1 MSKVIVLGAGM
12 VGLSTALLLAR
23 QGHTVTVFERDD
35 TPLPSSP
42 AAAWAAW
49 DRRGVAQFRQP
60 HYLHAA
66 ARQVIDRQLPEV
78 KHALLDAGCVDFNP
92 STLMPRHLANGAAP
106 DARFATI
113 TGRRSTVE
121 YAVARAAEARLSVR
135 RGTSIVGLLAAG
147 PAVADGIPHVLG
159 VRTSDGAQHHA
170 DLVVDASG
178 RQSKLTE
185 WLAAIGA
192 RRPVESVEESRFL
205 YYTRF
210 FRSTTGALPAYR
222 SGLLTHFDSYSL
234 LVLPGD
240 AGTWSVTVFTLAGDP
255 RLKALRQADRW
266 ERLIAACPAQ
276 APWLDGAP
284 ITDVLPMAGI
294 TDRYRRFVVDGSPV
308 ATGVLAVGDAWACTN
323 PIGGRGISLGLK
335 HAEAT
340 AEVVRAHLDD
350 PRRLALAH
358 DAMTEACL
366 TPWYRST
373 VEQDRTRAAQ
383 IDAAIQGRPAPP
395 PTGAADLLPIAM
407 MNDAEL
413 FLANLEIVSV
423 LALPCEVLARPGVAS
438 RIAALAAK
446 QEPVTPSGPT
456 RAELL
461 ELLA

>member
-1 MSKVIVLGAGM
+1 MSNVIVLGAGM

-23 QGHTVTVFERDD
+23 QGHQVTVFERDD
-35 TPLPSSP
+35 TPLPGSP
-42 AAAWAAW
+42 AEAWATW

-66 ARQVIDRQLPEV
+66 ARQVFDRRLPEV
-78 KHALLDAGCVDFNP
+78 TRALLDAGCVDFNL
-92 STLMPRHLANGAAP
+92 SALMPRHLANGAVP
-106 DARFATI
+106 DVRFATI

-121 YAVARAAEARLSVR
+121 YAVASAAEARLPVR
-135 RGTSIVGLLAAG
+135 RGTSIVGLLAG
-147 PAVADGIPHVLG
+147 RSVAEGVPHVSG
-159 VRTSDGAQHHA
+159 VRTSSGTEVHA

-185 WLAAIGA
+185 WLTAIGA
-192 RRPVESVEESRFL
+192 RRPIESVEESRFL

-210 FRSTTGALPAYR
+210 FRSTTGPVPSYR

-266 ERLIAACPAQ
+266 ERLIAACPAH
-276 APWLDGAP
+276 AAWLDGEP

-350 PRRLALAH
+350 PRGLALAH
-358 DAMTEACL
+358 DATTEACL

-373 VEQDRTRAAQ
+373 VEQDRVRAAQ
-383 IDAAIQGRPAPP
+383 IDAAIQGRPAPR
-395 PTGAADLLPIAM
+395 PTRPADLLPIAM
-407 MNDAEL
+407 MYDPTL

-423 LALPCEVLARPGVAS
+423 LALPDEVLTRSGVAS
-438 RIAALAAK
+438 RIAALAA
-446 QEPVTPSGPT
+446 QHEPIAAPGPG
-456 RAELL
+456 RLELL